1 MSENSSILFHDF
13 RFLTP
18 PMKKWL
24 LLVEDDPDQAA
35 LMQVVVEQAD
45 FGVLTVGNAKD
56 ALSCMQQASVD
67 IVLSDYNLPDMTGV
81 DLYKVASERGLFPAF
96 VIMTAVTDMRLA
108 YEALSAGLDDFVVKD
123 TSGSFLEVLNSI
135 LQRAIEKHALR
146 GRARALRRELEE
158 AKDLSHATLDIVE
171 QGVLMLGSDH
181 AVKYRNRRFNKLFAK
196 SKSALDNLSDLV
208 SLAILL
214 SENGVLG
221 GAETISHLRDLLR
234 KRVIDQNE
242 TVDYRTQDGSIYE
255 LKCRSLKDGVHVI
268 IFDEVTH
275 QRAEVDVL
283 AKTIQWAPVAM
294 LAVDTDGK
302 IILANQAAHH
312 LTGYDQTE
320 LLGQSVEILIPP
332 SVRKGHKSHMANFFD
347 NMTTRLMRE
356 GRDLSLMRK
365 DLTPLP
371 VEISLSGI
379 QLRGETRVLA
389 TINDLSP
396 RIQAENAI
404 RQASALTQSI
414 IDSSPFSMVAMDPE
428 GTILAVSPAL
438 ESLVHYDKH
447 FLVGS
452 RSLPLL
458 FDSDE
463 LNEHALALTLELGR
477 EVRPGQEVL
486 IAKAREGATDRNNW
500 TFVCR
505 DGTRIPVNVTVSPL
519 RTSEAQLTGF
529 LLVAYDRSDQKRHEE
544 YMRHIAHHDPLTQ
557 LPNRMLML
565 DRLNMALQRLRRY
578 GGSLGVAVLDVDKF
592 KQINDT
598 YGHDAGDELL
608 VEVAH
613 RLVKAVR
620 ESDTVARMGGDEFM
634 MILPDI
640 GAQENAD
647 NLCKKIHAAFSEP
660 VRIGDQVLKVTPS
673 FGLSL
678 SPRDGMDHEAL
689 IKRADVAMYEAKRA
703 GRNGYRI
710 YNERMATLQSDE
722 RMFEQALRNA
732 LENQLLNVH
741 YQPMIDLNGKTVT
754 GFEAFLRWNDDQ
766 FGTVSP
772 GRMIPMAESSGFILK
787 LGEWVLTRAC
797 SDVAELMAR
806 SGQTFTVSVNLSA
819 KQFEHA
825 DLLETIRRALRL
837 SGLNPTHLVLEV
849 NEAMLR
855 SEPGNLSERLT
866 QLKALGIRLA
876 VDDFGTGFSNLAQIA
891 ELGVSLIKVD
901 RACLGDLTRRD
912 QALFRALKTFTE
924 GAGLDLVA
932 EGVENLEQITFLNT
946 LGCNLVQGYYF
957 ARPQPL
963 SDVIESLDKVM
974 ELAKQLGREK

>member
-1 MSENSSILFHDF
+1 
-13 RFLTP
+13 
-18 PMKKWL
+18 MKKWL

-45 FGVLTVGNAKD
+45 FGVLTVGSAKD

-81 DLYKVASERGLFPAF
+81 DLYKVATERGLYPAF
-96 VIMTAVTDMRLA
+96 VVMTAVTDMRLA
-108 YEALSAGLDDFVVKD
+108 YEALSAGVDDFVVKD

-171 QGVLMLGSDH
+171 QGVLMLGADYT
-181 AVKYRNRRFNKLFAK
+181 VKYRNRRFNKLFAK

-214 SENGVLG
+214 SENGVLD
-221 GAETISHLRDLLR
+221 GAETISHLRDFLR
-234 KRVIDQNE
+234 KHVLEGNE
-242 TVDYRTQDGSIYE
+242 AVDYRTNSGQIYE
-255 LKCRSLKDGVHVI
+255 LKCRSLKDGMHVI

-294 LAVDTDGK
+294 LAVDAEGK
-302 IILANQAAHH
+302 IILANQAAHN
-312 LTGYDQTE
+312 LTGYDQNE
-320 LLGQSVEILIPP
+320 LLGESIDLLIP
-332 SVRKGHKSHMANFFD
+332 SSLRKRHHNHMTHFFED
-347 NMTTRLMRE
+347 MSTRVMRE
-356 GRDLSLMRK
+356 GRDLSLLRK
-365 DLTPLP
+365 DLSPLP

-389 TINDLSP
+389 TIIDLSP
-396 RIQAENAI
+396 RIRAENAI

-414 IDSSPFSMVAMDPE
+414 IDSSPFSMIAMDTE
-428 GTILAVSPAL
+428 GCILAVSPSL
-438 ESLVHYDKH
+438 ENLLHYDKH
-447 FLVGS
+447 FLIGS

-463 LNEHALALTLELGR
+463 LNERAQALSQDLGR

-486 IAKAREGATDRNNW
+486 IARAREGATDRNNW
-500 TFVCR
+500 TFISR
-505 DGTRIPVNVTVSPL
+505 EGARLHVNVTVSPL

-557 LPNRMLML
+557 LPNRILML
-565 DRLNMALQRLRRY
+565 DRLNMALQRQRRY
-578 GGSLGVAVLDVDKF
+578 GGSLGVVVLDVDKF

-598 YGHDAGDELL
+598 YGHDSGDELL

-634 MILPDI
+634 MVLPDI
-640 GAQENAD
+640 GSQDDAES
-647 NLCKKIHAAFSEP
+647 LCKKIHAAFSEP
-660 VRIGDQVLKVTPS
+660 VRLGDKSLPVTSS
-673 FGLSL
+673 FGLSI
-678 SPRDGMDHEAL
+678 SPRDGTDHETL

-710 YNERMATLQSDE
+710 YNDRMATLQSDE

-732 LENQLLNVH
+732 LDNHLLSVH
-741 YQPMIDLNGKTVT
+741 YQPVIDLQSRTVT

-766 FGTVSP
+766 FGAVSP

-797 SDVAELMAR
+797 SDMVELMAR
-806 SGQTFTVSVNLSA
+806 SGQIFTVSVNLSS

-825 DLLETIRRALRL
+825 DLLETVARALRL
-837 SGLNPTHLVLEV
+837 SGLNPSNLVLEV
-849 NEAMLR
+849 NETMLR
-855 SEPGNLSERLT
+855 SEPANLSERLS
-866 QLKALGIRLA
+866 QLNAMGIRLA

-891 ELGVSLIKVD
+891 ELGVTLIKVD
-901 RACLGDLTRRD
+901 RACLGDLTRRE
-912 QALFRALKTFTE
+912 QALFRALKAFTE

-932 EGVENLEQITFLNT
+932 EGVENLEQITFLNA
-946 LGCNLVQGYYF
+946 LGCNLAQGYYF
-957 ARPQPL
+957 SRPQPL
-963 SDVIESLDKVM
+963 PDLIESLDKVS
-974 ELAKQLGREK
+974 ELAKNLKKN